1 MFSLIN
7 KVESGSASGSDIR
20 SGSGKVMT
28 IPADPESNT
37 RYICSHTEETW
48 DFTVAPPFL
57 VDTSRKTLLMETPRI
72 VFDKEKM
79 RPGMLALGKMWYLIT
94 I

>member
-1 MFSLIN
+1 VRLR
-7 KVESGSASGSDIR
+7 KC
-20 SGSGKVMT
+20 
-28 IPADPESNT
+28 NT
-37 RYICSHTEETW
+37 SFNISHTEETW

-79 RPGMLALGKMWYLIT
+79 RPGMLALGKT
-94 I
+94 